1 MIPMGAV
8 AAAYSLSV
16 GPAVLRL
23 GLAVVLGGLVGLER
37 ELRGRSAG
45 LRTHLMVCLGATMVM
60 LTASAFPNPGRLAQ
74 GALTGIGFIGAGAIL
89 SLKGRIHGLTTAA
102 GIWFMAALGVVGIAP
117 AGDDCG
123 VVLGVGAYAE
133 AVIGTAV
140 VLAVLHGLWIV
151 ESRISSD
158 TYRELTVRAERGAL
172 ALADARDAVEQLG
185 YRIETYESTDDLAAG
200 EVTLIFNV
208 RFRPRQ
214 VSDELLLKRLGELP
228 GVRAIAWRLLSR

>member
-102 GIWFMAALGVVGIAP
+102 GIWFMAAL
-117 AGDDCG
+117 G